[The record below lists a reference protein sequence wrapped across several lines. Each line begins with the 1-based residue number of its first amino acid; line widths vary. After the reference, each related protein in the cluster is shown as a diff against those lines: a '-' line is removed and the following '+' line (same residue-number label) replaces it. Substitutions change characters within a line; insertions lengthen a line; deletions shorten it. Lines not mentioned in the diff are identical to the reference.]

1 MGGDTAH
8 DATPDGSRTSRVRPV
23 AAVRIASTEPWQE
36 TEAEPDGVDADG
48 VGPDGVDAGGVGSDA
63 VSGTGN
69 EGAHAVVQSG
79 DARHVAGPHGSR
91 ARAVAVLVVVSFL
104 AVVADIVTKQLVIT
118 HLREGEPVRVIG
130 GVLYFDL
137 IRNGGAAFSMG
148 TGVTWVFPAI
158 AIVVVSAIAYLSL
171 RLRSIGWAIALGLVV
186 GGALGNLIDRLFRA
200 PAPFRGE
207 VVDFISLF
215 SNSGRGFAIFNF
227 ADSCLT
233 IGVIL
238 AVLLELTG
246 RHRDGS
252 RART

>member
-1 MGGDTAH
+1 VRPVGGDTAH
-8 DATPDGSRTSRVRPV
+8 DATSDESRVSHGRPA
-23 AAVRIASTEPWQE
+23 AAVSIVGPGSSQHTGAK
-36 TEAEPDGVDADG
+36 PDGVDTH
-48 VGPDGVDAGGVGSDA
+48 A
-63 VSGTGN
+63 VSSPTN
-69 EGAHAVVQSG
+69 DGAHAVANSDG
-79 DARHVAGPHGSR
+79 GHDTPGPRGSR
-91 ARAVAVLVVVSFL
+91 ARAVAVLVAVAVL
-104 AVVADIVTKQLVIT
+104 AIVADIITKQLVIT
-118 HLREGEPVRVIG
+118 HLRDGQPVRVIG

-137 IRNGGAAFSMG
+137 IRNSGAAFSMG
-148 TGVTWVFPAI
+148 THITWVFPTI
-158 AIVVVSAIAYLSL
+158 AVVVVSAIAYLSL

-200 PAPFRGE
+200 PGPFRGE

-238 AVLLELTG
+238 AVALELTG

>member
-1 MGGDTAH
+1 MRPVGGDTAH
-8 DATPDGSRTSRVRPV
+8 DARPDESRASHIRPA
-23 AAVRIASTEPWQE
+23 AAVSVAGSGSSQH
-36 TEAEPDGVDADG
+36 TEAEPDGVDLDT
-48 VGPDGVDAGGVGSDA
+48 
-63 VSGTGN
+63 VSGTGDD
-69 EGAHAVVQSG
+69 GTRVVRHSD
-79 DARHVAGPHGSR
+79 DANDAPGPHGSR
-91 ARAVAVLVVVSFL
+91 ARAVAVLVVVSVL
-104 AVVADIVTKQLVIT
+104 AVVADIITKQLVIT
-118 HLREGEPVRVIG
+118 HLRDGQPVRVIG

-148 TGVTWVFPAI
+148 THVTWVFPAI
-158 AIVVVSAIAYLSL
+158 AIVVVGAIAYLSL
-171 RLRSIGWAIALGLVV
+171 RLRSVGWAIALGLVV

-215 SNSGRGFAIFNF
+215 NNSGRGFAIFNF

>member
-1 MGGDTAH
+1 VGGDPVR
-8 DATPDGSRTSRVRPV
+8 DATVDG
-23 AAVRIASTEPWQE
+23 
-36 TEAEPDGVDADG
+36 
-48 VGPDGVDAGGVGSDA
+48 DA
-63 VSGTGN
+63 VSSTG
-69 EGAHAVVQSG
+69 G
-79 DARHVAGPHGSR
+79 DEADVAARSESDDSSATPRGSR
-91 ARAVAVLVVVSFL
+91 ARAVAVLAIVSIL

-148 TGVTWVFPAI
+148 THVTWVFPTI
-158 AIVVVSAIAYLSL
+158 AIVVIGAIAYLSM
-171 RLRSIGWAIALGLVV
+171 RLRSVGWAISLGLVV

-238 AVLLELTG
+238 AVLLELSG

-252 RART
+252 RNGT

>member
-1 MGGDTAH
+1 MRPVGGDTAH
-8 DATPDGSRTSRVRPV
+8 DATPDESRTSRVRPV
-23 AAVRIASTEPWQE
+23 AAVRIASPGSPEH
-36 TEAEPDGVDADG
+36 TEAEPDGVDAD
-48 VGPDGVDAGGVGSDA
+48 A
-63 VSGTGN
+63 VSGRGSQKADGVGQPDDAN
-69 EGAHAVVQSG
+69 EA
-79 DARHVAGPHGSR
+79 AGPRGSR
-91 ARAVAVLVVVSFL
+91 ARAVAVLVIVAIL
-104 AVVADIVTKQLVIT
+104 AVVADIITKQLVIT
-118 HLREGEPVRVIG
+118 HLRVGEPVRVIG
-130 GVLYFDL
+130 GVLYFNL

-158 AIVVVSAIAYLSL
+158 AIVVVGAIAYLCR
-171 RLRSIGWAIALGLVV
+171 RLRSVGWAISLGLVV

-200 PAPFRGE
+200 PGPFRGE

-238 AVLLELTG
+238 AVVLELTG

-252 RART
+252 RVRT

>member
-1 MGGDTAH
+1 VRPVGGDTAH
-8 DATPDGSRTSRVRPV
+8 DATPDESRVSQGRPA
-23 AAVRIASTEPWQE
+23 AAVSIAGPGSSRHA
-36 TEAEPDGVDADG
+36 EAKPDGVDAH
-48 VGPDGVDAGGVGSDA
+48 A
-63 VSGTGN
+63 VSSTANDGANAVARSDDGN
-69 EGAHAVVQSG
+69 
-79 DARHVAGPHGSR
+79 DAPGPHGSR
-91 ARAVAVLVVVSFL
+91 ARAVVVLVVVAIL
-104 AVVADIVTKQLVIT
+104 AVAADIITKQLVIT

-137 IRNGGAAFSMG
+137 IRNSGAAFSMG
-148 TGVTWVFPAI
+148 THITWVFPTI
-158 AIVVVSAIAYLSL
+158 AVVVVSAIAYLSL
-171 RLRSIGWAIALGLVV
+171 RLRSVGWAIALGLVV

-200 PAPFRGE
+200 PGPFRGE

-233 IGVIL
+233 VGVIL

>member
-1 MGGDTAH
+1 
-8 DATPDGSRTSRVRPV
+8 
-23 AAVRIASTEPWQE
+23 
-36 TEAEPDGVDADG
+36 
-48 VGPDGVDAGGVGSDA
+48 
-63 VSGTGN
+63 VSSPTN
-69 EGAHAVVQSG
+69 DGAHAVANSDG
-79 DARHVAGPHGSR
+79 GHDTPGPRGSR
-91 ARAVAVLVVVSFL
+91 ARAVAVLVAVAVL
-104 AVVADIVTKQLVIT
+104 AIVADIITKQLVIT
-118 HLREGEPVRVIG
+118 HLRDGQPVRVIG

-137 IRNGGAAFSMG
+137 IRNSGAAFSMG
-148 TGVTWVFPAI
+148 THITWVFPTI
-158 AIVVVSAIAYLSL
+158 AVVVVSAIAYLSL

-200 PAPFRGE
+200 PGPFRGE

-238 AVLLELTG
+238 AVALELTG

>member
-1 MGGDTAH
+1 MRPVAGDTAH
-8 DATPDGSRTSRVRPV
+8 DATPDESRTSRVRPA
-23 AAVRIASTEPWQE
+23 AAVRIAGPGPSRR
-36 TEAEPDGVDADG
+36 TEAEPDGVDADT
-48 VGPDGVDAGGVGSDA
+48 
-63 VSGTGN
+63 VSGIN
-69 EGAHAVVQSG
+69 SDGAHAVVPA
-79 DARHVAGPHGSR
+79 DAANGAAGPRGSR
-91 ARAVAVLVVVSFL
+91 ARAVAVLVVVAVL

-148 TGVTWVFPAI
+148 TGVTWVFPTI
-158 AIVVVSAIAYLSL
+158 AIVVVSAIAYLSM
-171 RLRSIGWAIALGLVV
+171 RLRSVGWAISLGLVV

>member
-1 MGGDTAH
+1 VGGDTAH
-8 DATPDGSRTSRVRPV
+8 DATPDESRASHARPATAVSIAGPGSSQR
-23 AAVRIASTEPWQE
+23 
-36 TEAEPDGVDADG
+36 TEAEPDGVDL
-48 VGPDGVDAGGVGSDA
+48 DA
-63 VSGTGN
+63 VNGMGD
-69 EGAHAVVQSG
+69 GAHAVVHAEDPK
-79 DARHVAGPHGSR
+79 DAPVRRGSR
-91 ARAVAVLVVVSFL
+91 RRAVAVLVVVSIL
-104 AVVADIVTKQLVIT
+104 AVVADIITKQLVIT

-148 TGVTWVFPAI
+148 THVTWVFPTI
-158 AIVVVSAIAYLSL
+158 AIVVVGAIAYLSL

-238 AVLLELTG
+238 AVLLEITG